1 MCRHELRS
9 RFRRVFSCGFPAVKK
24 CSLCA
29 PLLDTQGSICSP
41 LTGYVTPLPNPTT
54 YATKIGAKG
63 TGRLIFDK
71 IGSISTTPKRWLS
84 EPKTKKSSQAA
95 HVQYVVR
102 RLTCIVSEVFF
113 FFSLGAAPACPPGG
127 AEASGEPEA
136 VRRRDGG
143 VHAPG
148 EAKQNAVS
156 LHSEML
162 RIIVPFGA
170 DCKEIMQSSPWL
182 VTPGCVC
189 VTPGAVCCYIRRHP
203 CI

>member
-1 MCRHELRS
+1 MSAQAEVAILPRFFFRVPSSQKLFFVCRAARHARIHLQ
-9 RFRRVFSCGFPAVKK
+9 PAHR
-24 CSLCA
+24 LW
-29 PLLDTQGSICSP
+29 
-41 LTGYVTPLPNPTT
+41 TPLPNPTT

-113 FFSLGAAPACPPGG
+113 FFLLGAAPACPPGG